1 MKKKRIAL
9 AATGLLSALLLTAC
23 GNDDSNKD
31 LVSIKGGGITQEQY
45 YNKIKTQSTNEQ
57 ILQQMIIGK
66 VAANKYGKKVSDEEV
81 DKQYDKVKKEA
92 GSEFE
97 SQLKAQGY
105 TEKSFKA
112 ALRQNLEI
120 QAMLKANTKVT
131 DADLKKAWKD
141 YHPQVEAQV
150 IQVAEKSKAEKLA
163 KQVKEDPDKFTEL
176 AKKNSALNADKGGK
190 IKFDST
196 STEIPANVQKEAW
209 KLKDGEV
216 SGVIS
221 AEQTDPST
229 YQTVKSYY
237 IVKMVKQK
245 DKGDDYKKYKSEL
258 TSIVEAEQMSDS
270 AFIQKTVKK
279 ELKEADVKINDKD
292 LSGVLASFTNS
303 NSSAKKK

>member
-303 NSSAKKK
+303 SSSAKKK